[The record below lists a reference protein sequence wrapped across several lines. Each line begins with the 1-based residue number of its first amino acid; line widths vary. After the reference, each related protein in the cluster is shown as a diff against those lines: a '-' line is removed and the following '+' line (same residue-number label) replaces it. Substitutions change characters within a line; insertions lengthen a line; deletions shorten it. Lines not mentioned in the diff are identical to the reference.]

1 VNTYFGLILS
11 NYRFVVEV
19 WYFRPVLTKGEVRRT
34 LQVSRRC
41 HNAPHI
47 HRRETEVLR
56 RMFFSGWITGT
67 NISFTSGVGMTRCI
81 PDVKNPRTTRGPS
94 ETKIPVRHRF
104 LHAIFV
110 DLPHW
115 YRRARGTSR
124 RRIIFVHSILFVLH
138 RGDFGTLQP
147 WTHAE
152 GRAEHLVTRSDL
164 AEEFRD
170 VDLLRSGI

>member
-1 VNTYFGLILS
+1 MNTYFGLILS

-81 PDVKNPRTTRGPS
+81 PDVKNPRTLRIQGRQEGLQKLRS
-94 ETKIPVRHRF
+94 RF
-104 LHAIFV
+104 VTGFFMPFLSIFHTGIEEPAV
-110 DLPHW
+110 LLVG
-115 YRRARGTSR
+115 ASSS
-124 RRIIFVHSILFVLH
+124 SILSSLSSIAATSALCSLG
-138 RGDFGTLQP
+138 RTPRDEQSTL
-147 WTHAE
+147 
-152 GRAEHLVTRSDL
+152 
-164 AEEFRD
+164 
-170 VDLLRSGI
+170 